1 MVIAGFVL
9 MVVSAVI
16 GLLLRPFLNP
26 VVNRPLLLVG
36 IAALL
41 AGFGLLGI
49 GAIGRNPFGLV
60 TGGFVPFLLISGGA
74 LLLPLAVAL
83 SWGRV

>member
-49 GAIGRNPFGLV
+49 GAIGRNP
-60 TGGFVPFLLISGGA
+60 
-74 LLLPLAVAL
+74 
-83 SWGRV
+83 WGWSPAASCRSF